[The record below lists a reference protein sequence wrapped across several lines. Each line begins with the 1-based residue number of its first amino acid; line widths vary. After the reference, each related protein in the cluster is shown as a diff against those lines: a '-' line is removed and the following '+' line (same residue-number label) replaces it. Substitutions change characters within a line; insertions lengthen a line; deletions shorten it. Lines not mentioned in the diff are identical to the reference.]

1 MTIESVRVGQN
12 LLDGEDDYSM
22 FFSDESKDLEP
33 FSQNPNIFGRGIN
46 LLDPTK
52 DVQTLAQEIV
62 SFKKKP
68 NLRLLDDWP
77 GDSHLEEQCSFHINS
92 EINAITVNHNSDSS
106 IEEDGQLSYSSDSE
120 FIDDPFDYLN
130 FGPQQITH
138 QEPVLE
144 KKPQSV
150 SNFIVVDSKGS
161 LRKLSLT
168 NKNLNKVYKEIN
180 VERSSIGLTKR
191 SSDNKFL
198 YFFDSC
204 DSRLVKWS
212 VREEKSVWKYL

>member
-1 MTIESVRVGQN
+1 MTIDSVKVGQN

-22 FFSDESKDLEP
+22 FFSEESEVLEP
-33 FSQNPNIFGRGIN
+33 FCPNPKILRRQIN

-52 DVQTLAQEIV
+52 DVQSLAQEIV
-62 SFKKKP
+62 RFKKKP
-68 NLRLLDDWP
+68 NLRPLDGWP
-77 GDSHLEEQCSFHINS
+77 GDFHQEELCSFNMNS

-106 IEEDGQLSYSSDSE
+106 IGEDGQLSYSDSE
-120 FIDDPFDYLN
+120 FIDNPLDYPN
-130 FGPQQITH
+130 FGPQLIAH
-138 QEPVLE
+138 QEPISE

-168 NKNLNKVYKEIN
+168 NKSLNKVYKDITI
-180 VERSSIGLTKR
+180 ERSSIGLTKR

-198 YFFDSC
+198 YFFDSS

-212 VREEKSVWKYL
+212 VREEKTVWKYL

>member
-1 MTIESVRVGQN
+1 
-12 LLDGEDDYSM
+12 M
-22 FFSDESKDLEP
+22 FFSEESKDLEP
-33 FSQNPNIFGRGIN
+33 FSQIPNILSRQIN

-68 NLRLLDDWP
+68 NLGLLDYWP

-92 EINAITVNHNSDSS
+92 EINAITVNNNSDSS
-106 IEEDGQLSYSSDSE
+106 IEEDGQLSYSDSE
-120 FIDDPFDYLN
+120 FIDNPLDYLN
-130 FGPQQITH
+130 FGPQLITR

-168 NKNLNKVYKEIN
+168 NKNLNKVYKDIT